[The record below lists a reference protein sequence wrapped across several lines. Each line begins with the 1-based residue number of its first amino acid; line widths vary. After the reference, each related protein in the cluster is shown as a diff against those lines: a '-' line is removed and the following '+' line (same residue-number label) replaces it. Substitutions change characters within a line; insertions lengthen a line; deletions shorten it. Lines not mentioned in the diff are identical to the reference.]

1 MFEDAQ
7 TGNKA
12 VSGHDYGAFSDGCA
26 VSVASS
32 KARSRNGTGSEAEFS
47 AFPTEQSL
55 PMRTLSPA
63 LPSVSDTRQI
73 VRAMGDQHARDLQD
87 AKEVMRNVARF
98 FEFLGGK
105 SGPFLCVRCVA
116 SWVCEDSPPAGVE
129 SVHCFKTCPFAKF
142 PLPSAHNSILTMER
156 GFCFKCYLP
165 QERSDSLRLFDHP
178 NFAKGGNDLI
188 SPCRGRDGL
197 LKGFL
202 AVICANRQV
211 SLPVF
216 RAELY
221 ASERASQFDVFETAP
236 NPDELFFVAR
246 QWFDEHHA
254 KSRLKN
260 AYHFISRYVDMY
272 LRPYL
277 HRV

>member
-1 MFEDAQ
+1 
-7 TGNKA
+7 
-12 VSGHDYGAFSDGCA
+12 
-26 VSVASS
+26 
-32 KARSRNGTGSEAEFS
+32 
-47 AFPTEQSL
+47 
-55 PMRTLSPA
+55 
-63 LPSVSDTRQI
+63 
-73 VRAMGDQHARDLQD
+73 
-87 AKEVMRNVARF
+87 
-98 FEFLGGK
+98 
-105 SGPFLCVRCVA
+105 
-116 SWVCEDSPPAGVE
+116 
-129 SVHCFKTCPFAKF
+129 
-142 PLPSAHNSILTMER
+142 MER

-202 AVICANRQV
+202 SAICANRQV